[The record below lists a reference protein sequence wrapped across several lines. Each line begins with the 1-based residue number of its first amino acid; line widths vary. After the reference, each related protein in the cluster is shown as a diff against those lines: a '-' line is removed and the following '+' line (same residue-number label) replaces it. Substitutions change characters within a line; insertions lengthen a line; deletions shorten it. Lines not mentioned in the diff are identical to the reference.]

1 MPKFSIAI
9 KINSDEQ
16 NIRNCLDSIVNQTFK
31 DIEILCMH
39 DFSSNDIPTQVVQ
52 EYKKADERI
61 ILVNVKDKQLSAAK
75 NMILNVI
82 KGEYCYF
89 IDSDST
95 IVYPKLFEYA
105 KTIFDN
111 FDIDYFCFG
120 AEENKSH
127 NGEDAMYHDGYSE
140 LTFDL
145 RFFAGTFL
153 GNKIL
158 KTKIIKDNNIQ
169 FPEEGLHENT
179 YFMWCYQFASKS
191 VYFDDGIF
199 NYYVKNNNQNE
210 KQSFNNAVYQ
220 MYNWRKLLDYLKNR
234 DKLQDNYDNMIYLL
248 DFYSAVSKRVV
259 QQEDKYKIEKLKLT
273 YLNELLELKGKQ
285 IPKSGNKSNE
295 QSLLEMNSNK
305 DTPKNLISSQMYS
318 NITNPELENEKTVS
332 LAELMSDSS
341 KEDSNKDAVTFYDH
355 ENEIEVEMQDFN
367 KEHVDYLP
375 NVEDI
380 SDMVEKND
388 KQGQTSST
396 ILSFMGI
403 KIKHK

>member
-1 MPKFSIAI
+1 
-9 KINSDEQ
+9 
-16 NIRNCLDSIVNQTFK
+16 
-31 DIEILCMH
+31 
-39 DFSSNDIPTQVVQ
+39 
-52 EYKKADERI
+52 
-61 ILVNVKDKQLSAAK
+61 
-75 NMILNVI
+75 
-82 KGEYCYF
+82 
-89 IDSDST
+89 
-95 IVYPKLFEYA
+95 
-105 KTIFDN
+105 
-111 FDIDYFCFG
+111 
-120 AEENKSH
+120 
-127 NGEDAMYHDGYSE
+127 
-140 LTFDL
+140 
-145 RFFAGTFL
+145 
-153 GNKIL
+153 
-158 KTKIIKDNNIQ
+158 
-169 FPEEGLHENT
+169 
-179 YFMWCYQFASKS
+179 MWCYQFASKS

-199 NYYVKNNNQNE
+199 NYYVKNNNPNE

-380 SDMVEKND
+380 SDIVEKSD
-388 KQGQTSST
+388 KQGQTT
-396 ILSFMGI
+396 PAILSFLGI